1 MDINRFRVVGI
12 FVFNLYYFGR
22 DQRNNRR
29 CKERIEERIEE
40 MKYRKKP
47 VVIEAVQFVDTEESI
62 LKLSEL
68 GLDPVRI
75 DYADLDNP
83 ILKIETLEG
92 LMIATEGD
100 YIIKG
105 VQGEFYPCKPDIF
118 AETYEELEYLNILD
132 TI

>member
-1 MDINRFRVVGI
+1 
-12 FVFNLYYFGR
+12 
-22 DQRNNRR
+22 
-29 CKERIEERIEE
+29 

-47 VVIEAVQFVDTEESI
+47 VVVEAVRFVDAEESI

-68 GLDPVRI
+68 GLDPVWI
-75 DYADLDNP
+75 DYADTDSP

-118 AETYEELEYLNILD
+118 TETYEEAEYLNILD
-132 TI
+132 SI

>member
-1 MDINRFRVVGI
+1 
-12 FVFNLYYFGR
+12 
-22 DQRNNRR
+22 
-29 CKERIEERIEE
+29 

-47 VVIEAVQFVDTEESI
+47 VVVEAVQFTDTEESI

-75 DYADLDNP
+75 DNADTDNP

-92 LMIATEGD
+92 LMIAAKGD

-105 VQGEFYPCKPDIF
+105 VKGEFYPCKPDIF
-118 AETYEELEYLNILD
+118 AETYEEAKA
-132 TI
+132 

>member
-1 MDINRFRVVGI
+1 MEFGINRFWVVGI
-12 FVFNLYYFGR
+12 FVVNLYYFGR
-22 DQRNNRR
+22 DQRNNRWH
-29 CKERIEERIEE
+29 KERIEE
-40 MKYRKKP
+40 MKYRKKL

-118 AETYEELEYLNILD
+118 AETYEKTEE
-132 TI
+132 

>member
-1 MDINRFRVVGI
+1 
-12 FVFNLYYFGR
+12 
-22 DQRNNRR
+22 
-29 CKERIEERIEE
+29 

-75 DYADLDNP
+75 DYTDLDNP

-92 LMIATEGD
+92 LMIATEVD

-105 VQGEFYPCKPDIF
+105 VQGEFYPCKPEIF
-118 AETYEELEYLNILD
+118 KETYEKGEE
-132 TI
+132 